1 MPANSATSV
10 GNHDELLRTVPE
22 YGAAAHYEHAVTGR
36 LMQGGGRVWGG
47 ESTNST
53 AHDRAGQHCVQG
65 DCTQESSRSCS
76 TSQCSTSTVL
86 TLKPGTG

>member
-65 DCTQESSRSCS
+65 DCTRSH
-76 TSQCSTSTVL
+76 
-86 TLKPGTG
+86 PGAVALHSVQLQLFFP